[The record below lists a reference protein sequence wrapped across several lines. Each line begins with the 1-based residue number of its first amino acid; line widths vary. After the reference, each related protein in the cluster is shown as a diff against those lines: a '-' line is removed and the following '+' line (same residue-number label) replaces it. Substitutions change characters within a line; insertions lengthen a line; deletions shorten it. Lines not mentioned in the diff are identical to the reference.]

1 MCGCK
6 MSKNAP
12 FCDAITCQQILKGQ
26 EFKVEED
33 ILYLEE
39 EEDEMPEVPKNEQE

>member
-12 FCDAITCQQILKGQ
+12 FCDAMTCQQILKGQ
-26 EFKVEED
+26 EFNVEED

-39 EEDEMPEVPKNEQE
+39 DEEEIPAVPKNE